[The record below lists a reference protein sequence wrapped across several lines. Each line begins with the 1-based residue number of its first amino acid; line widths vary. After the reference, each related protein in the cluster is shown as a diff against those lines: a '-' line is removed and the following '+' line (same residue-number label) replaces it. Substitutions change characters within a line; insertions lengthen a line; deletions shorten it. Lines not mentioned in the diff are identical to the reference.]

1 MSPHDIVDDEMAVVF
16 DDTIGSLRL
25 LYAQDHDTN
34 ATAELAA
41 ASRLISH
48 ARRRLPDLVADARDQ
63 DASWA
68 EIASQLHLTRLGA
81 MVRYGRHARTR
92 PQPLDPD

>member
-1 MSPHDIVDDEMAVVF
+1 MNLHDIGDDEMAVVV

-25 LYAQDHDTN
+25 LYARDHDTN

-41 ASRLISH
+41 VTRLISY

-81 MVRYGRHARTR
+81 MARYGHHARTR